1 MKQKDVLN
9 STIADPE
16 RAAAGAQERDACMR
30 QSIDG
35 AMSGWLEQMAAM
47 RRVESEFAS
56 RLVHCRTAP
65 EAIAVCT
72 EWLAKRVDSL
82 VAVQH
87 RLIDLW
93 LENQSSRLGEW
104 SGKGPKADRK
114 AIAAKDSARP

>member
-9 STIADPE
+9 NTVADPE
-16 RAAAGAQERDACMR
+16 RAADGAQEREACLR

-35 AMSGWLEQMAAM
+35 TMSGWLEQMAAM

-56 RLVHCRTAP
+56 RLMQCRTAP
-65 EAIAVCT
+65 EAVAVCT
-72 EWLAKRVDSL
+72 EWLGKRVDSL

-93 LENQSSRLGEW
+93 LENQTTRL
-104 SGKGPKADRK
+104 
-114 AIAAKDSARP
+114 